1 MATEEVYS
9 LLLPLE
15 GTRLLLPNAIVAE
28 VVGFSEPQPLT
39 GDHPEWLLGE
49 ITWQGQQVPVISF
62 EAMRS
67 GGRPAELNPRARV
80 AILNCIMG
88 ASDLV
93 SVGVVTEGH
102 PHLVRVDSHILTYDD
117 RQQPEPDTAVLA
129 RVFIANAEALI
140 PNLEFIETRL
150 ADIFE
155 AA

>member
-28 VVGFSEPQPLT
+28 VVGFSQPRPLQ
-39 GDHPEWLLGE
+39 GRQPDWVLGE
-49 ITWQGQQVPVISF
+49 ITWQEQQVPVISF
-62 EAMRS
+62 EGMRR
-67 GGRPAELNPRARV
+67 GGRPSELNPRARV
-80 AILNCIMG
+80 AILNCITG

-102 PHLVRVDSHILTYDD
+102 PHLVRVDPTIITFDD
-117 RQQPEPDTAVLA
+117 RQQPEPDTPVLC

-140 PNLEFIETRL
+140 PNMEFIEKEL
-150 ADIFE
+150 AELFE